1 MQVDWLAIYNYIIID
16 YSCQGLSLQQNGLLD
31 RQASRV
37 CITIIMITQQLD
49 NASELS
55 TGQDITER
63 EEELLTQEL
72 TDTFGNFLDNTF
84 GIEGD

>member
-1 MQVDWLAIYNYIIID
+1 
-16 YSCQGLSLQQNGLLD
+16 
-31 RQASRV
+31 
-37 CITIIMITQQLD
+37 MITQKQES
-49 NASELS
+49 NKELS

>member
-1 MQVDWLAIYNYIIID
+1 
-16 YSCQGLSLQQNGLLD
+16 
-31 RQASRV
+31 
-37 CITIIMITQQLD
+37 MITQQLD

>member
-1 MQVDWLAIYNYIIID
+1 MYNYIIID
-16 YSCQGLSLQQNGLLD
+16 YSCQGLSLQQNGQLD

-55 TGQDITER
+55 TGQEVETIYITDK
-63 EEELLTQEL
+63 ELESLAQEL
-72 TDTFGNFLDNTF
+72 TKEYGDFIGNNIM
-84 GIEGD
+84 GID

>member
-1 MQVDWLAIYNYIIID
+1 MYNYIIID

-31 RQASRV
+31 RQALRV

-55 TGQDITER
+55 TGQEVDTIYITDK
-63 EEELLTQEL
+63 ELESLAQEL
-72 TDTFGNFLDNTF
+72 TKQPDNIITKD
-84 GIEGD
+84 IKN

>member
-1 MQVDWLAIYNYIIID
+1 
-16 YSCQGLSLQQNGLLD
+16 LD

-55 TGQDITER
+55 TGQETTPSPKIATDIISK
-63 EEELLTQEL
+63 
-72 TDTFGNFLDNTF
+72 D
-84 GIEGD
+84 